1 MRVED
6 IDFYNILLD
15 EKSHGIIL
23 IYDISYKTFM
33 SAKALCIRFDNVKK
47 TRYLVLF
54 GHRIYNA
61 ICDKI
66 NYLLSEKIDDK
77 YVINYN
83 FARIKIDSYNSL
95 LIHYVIMLI
104 KSVVNRNK
112 NDH

>member
-6 IDFYNILLD
+6 IDFYYILLD
-15 EKSHGIIL
+15 EKTHGNIL
-23 IYDISYKTFM
+23 IYNISYKTFM
-33 SAKALCIRFDNVKK
+33 GAKDLCIRFDNVHINKK

-61 ICDKI
+61 IYDKI
-66 NYLLSEKIDDK
+66 NYLLSKKIDDK

-95 LIHYVIMLI
+95 PFHYVIILI
-104 KSVVNRNK
+104 
-112 NDH
+112 